1 MTQLLSSGLEI
12 FSQQLLDLDRR
23 QSDLNKGLRAT
34 VSNWASCRAGG
45 LLTVLLNFFWILYEG
60 LQKIRSSV
68 ESSVTPEFENK
79 LAEYISIRAL
89 ETTPDQQ
96 FRLSLSLSSIRTG

>member
-34 VSNWASCRAGG
+34 VSNWAYLPPSAIGQVVVQEDY
-45 LLTVLLNFFWILYEG
+45 LLCC
-60 LQKIRSSV
+60 
-68 ESSVTPEFENK
+68 
-79 LAEYISIRAL
+79 
-89 ETTPDQQ
+89 
-96 FRLSLSLSSIRTG
+96 